1 MDENYE
7 IWPNVVSQGKRAEMT
22 IHGLHAKTL
31 RPGEKYNVHI
41 ASMCNHTDVMT
52 LEIVA
57 LPPENIPLY
66 CEAREGGRLEFQ
78 HTFTTVG
85 EYSIFVSQPQNEE
98 KKRVTIQRIYA
109 VPPELARYKPY
120 KGDLHIHTYYSD
132 GRMSPIYMAVM
143 AKKLGLDF
151 AAITDHG
158 KYAPSIEAIEKARQ
172 INLNLLLLP
181 GEEVAVPSAHI
192 VSINANKCITDL
204 KGDDAMYQQQIREIL
219 ETDLKNTRMVENL
232 TKEQYAPTKWAVKN
246 IHAYGGYAF
255 LAHPYWISGNRYDL
269 NLPIGEQLLQDGDID
284 GVEII
289 GGYTPTE
296 FESNLLATAKYYS
309 DLAQG
314 RYIPVVGNSDTHSR
328 PTNDIYGWYWTTVF
342 AESLTADKILE
353 AILDCRSVAC
363 EHPNGGHFRAYG
375 PFDLVEY
382 VCFLER
388 EFFPLHDRISA
399 MEGELYFDIL
409 RGRAVSQEQLTLL
422 KQHLAELY
430 NTSEVKLGN

>member
-1 MDENYE
+1 MNESYE
-7 IWPNVVSQGKRAEMT
+7 VLPKVVSRGKKAEVT

-31 RPGEKYNVHI
+31 RPGEKYNIHI
-41 ASMCNHTDVMT
+41 ASMCNHADATT
-52 LEIVA
+52 LDIVA
-57 LPPENIPLY
+57 LPPENMPLH
-66 CEAREGGRLEFQ
+66 CEARDGGRLEFQ
-78 HTFTTVG
+78 HTFTTTG
-85 EYSIFVSQPQNEE
+85 EYSIFVTQPQNDE

-143 AKKLGLDF
+143 AKKLGFDF

-172 INLNLLLLP
+172 INMNLLLMP

-192 VSINANKCITDL
+192 VSINANKCVTEL
-204 KGDDAMYQQQIREIL
+204 KGNDATYQQQIQHIL
-219 ETDLKNTRMVENL
+219 ETDLKNTQMVENL
-232 TKEQYAPTKWAVKN
+232 TEEKYAPTKWAVKN
-246 IHAYGGYAF
+246 IHACGGYAF
-255 LAHPYWISGNRYDL
+255 LAHPYWVSGNRYDL
-269 NLPIGEQLLQDGDID
+269 NVPIMEQLLQDGDID

-289 GGYTPTE
+289 GGYIPTD
-296 FESNLLATAKYYS
+296 FESNLLATTKYYS

-328 PTNDIYGWYWTTVF
+328 TTIDVYGWYWTTVF
-342 AESLTADKILE
+342 AESLTADNILE

-363 EHPNGGHFRAYG
+363 EHPDGEHFRAYG
-375 PFDLVEY
+375 PFELVEY

-388 EFFPLHDRISA
+388 EFFPLHDRIVT

-409 RGRAVSQEQLTLL
+409 RGRNVSKEQLVLL
-422 KQHLAELY
+422 KEYLAELY
-430 NTSEVKLGN
+430 DNTWQQ

>member
-1 MDENYE
+1 MNENYE
-7 IWPNVVSQGKRAEMT
+7 VWPKVITTGERAGMT

-31 RPGEKYNVHI
+31 QPGEKYNVRI
-41 ASMCNHTDVMT
+41 ASMSNHADATT

-57 LPPENIPLY
+57 LPLENKPLY
-66 CEAREGGRLEFQ
+66 CEARAGGRFEFQ
-78 HTFTTVG
+78 HTFTTIG
-85 EYSIFVSQPQNEE
+85 EYSIFITQPQNEE
-98 KKRVTIQRIYA
+98 KKRITVEHVYA
-109 VPPELARYKPY
+109 ISPELAKYKPY

-143 AKKLGLDF
+143 AKKLGFDF
-151 AAITDHG
+151 AAMTDHG

-192 VSINANKCITDL
+192 VSINADKCITDL
-204 KGDDAMYQQQIREIL
+204 RGDDTTYQQQIRNIM
-219 ETDLKNTRMVENL
+219 ETDLKDTQMVENI
-232 TKEQYAPTKWAVKN
+232 TKEKYAPTKWAVKN
-246 IHAYGGYAF
+246 IHACDGYAF
-255 LAHPYWISGNRYDL
+255 LAHPYWVSGNRYDL
-269 NLPIGEQLLQDGDID
+269 NVPIMEQLLQDGDID

-289 GGYTPTE
+289 GGFIPTD
-296 FESNLLATAKYYS
+296 FESNLLATTKYYN

-328 PTNDIYGWYWTTVF
+328 TTIDIYGWYWTTVF
-342 AESLTADKILE
+342 AEDLTADSILE

-363 EHPNGGHFRAYG
+363 EHPDGGHFRAYG
-375 PFDLVEY
+375 PFELVEY

-388 EFFPLHDRISA
+388 EFFPLHDRIAA

-409 RGRAVSQEQLTLL
+409 RGQTVSAEQLAML
-422 KQHLAELY
+422 KEHSKELY
-430 NTSEVKLGN
+430 KSVWQK